1 MGLLDNLNSN
11 FDSNPMQSLS
21 LLSTSGRVETPFI
34 KVTIGDYTFGA
45 YSKTSRM
52 EADGNGSYVL
62 NQVQYPN
69 YIQRLKIQKINGT
82 VNRYTLDL
90 AYAVTQNDDPN
101 FFEKV
106 FASVSKTRK
115 IVFSYG
121 DMSAPSFLYR
131 EEEALITKVTHN
143 VDVRSCILTYSVSAV
158 STGAKATVGSYT
170 FDAIYEKPSQ
180 VIYNLLYNRPELGL
194 LEVFPGMKDEGLV
207 RQEGL
212 ILGDDVKVKLEKKT
226 NISVLDYIS
235 YLVSKMKSSN
245 FPSLLNKEVYS
256 MVLVDDTTGKFNGSY
271 FKLVKVKKAK
281 SMSTAYEIDIGF
293 PSQNAV
299 IDYRCTDDQT
309 YAIFYDFTRQLQDT
323 QYVQR
328 INNEGKI
335 EEILAPLISSG
346 NASRDIDDTNTS
358 WWTSVTEFPIKVQL
372 TMKGLLRPA
381 ILMTHVRLNIY
392 FYGRKFVDSGLYII
406 TKQEDTI
413 DASGYRTTLN
423 LTRIDGD

>member
-1 MGLLDNLNSN
+1 
-11 FDSNPMQSLS
+11 
-21 LLSTSGRVETPFI
+21 
-34 KVTIGDYTFGA
+34 
-45 YSKTSRM
+45 
-52 EADGNGSYVL
+52 
-62 NQVQYPN
+62 
-69 YIQRLKIQKINGT
+69 
-82 VNRYTLDL
+82 
-90 AYAVTQNDDPN
+90 
-101 FFEKV
+101 
-106 FASVSKTRK
+106 
-115 IVFSYG
+115 
-121 DMSAPSFLYR
+121 
-131 EEEALITKVTHN
+131 
-143 VDVRSCILTYSVSAV
+143 
-158 STGAKATVGSYT
+158 
-170 FDAIYEKPSQ
+170 
-180 VIYNLLYNRPELGL
+180 
-194 LEVFPGMKDEGLV
+194 
-207 RQEGL
+207 
-212 ILGDDVKVKLEKKT
+212 
-226 NISVLDYIS
+226 
-235 YLVSKMKSSN
+235 
-245 FPSLLNKEVYS
+245 
-256 MVLVDDTTGKFNGSY
+256 
-271 FKLVKVKKAK
+271 
-281 SMSTAYEIDIGF
+281 
-293 PSQNAV
+293 V